1 MVIGAGQ
8 AGLSAAY
15 HLARAG
21 FVSAPDPAL
30 ADDAPPFVVLD
41 AEPAAGGAWR
51 HRWESLTMA
60 TVNGIFDLP
69 GFAKPPVDAAAASR
83 EAVPAYFAAYEEHL
97 RPPILRPVEVTAVRY
112 ADDDPDGDL
121 LVESSAGCGKRAR

>member
-1 MVIGAGQ
+1 
-8 AGLSAAY
+8 
-15 HLARAG
+15 
-21 FVSAPDPAL
+21 
-30 ADDAPPFVVLD
+30 
-41 AEPAAGGAWR
+41 
-51 HRWESLTMA
+51 MA

-69 GFAKPPVDAAAASR
+69 GFATPPVDAAAASR

-121 LVESSAGCGKRAR
+121 LVESTAITITLTTLARATNTAAYGDDIWVTLPTVLCS